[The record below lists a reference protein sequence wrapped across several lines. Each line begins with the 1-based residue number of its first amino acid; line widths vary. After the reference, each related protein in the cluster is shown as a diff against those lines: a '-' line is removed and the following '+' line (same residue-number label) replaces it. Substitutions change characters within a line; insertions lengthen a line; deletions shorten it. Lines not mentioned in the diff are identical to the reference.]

1 MSPELNS
8 AIKEFQEAQ
17 RAANIADMAFEAA
30 KEYTHKL
37 AVEGTLAHERLL
49 AATRLLRERAE
60 LEKCE

>member
-17 RAANIADMAFEAA
+17 RAANVADMAFEAA
-30 KEYTHKL
+30 KEYVCKM
-37 AVEGTLAHERLL
+37 AAEGKLAHERLL
-49 AATRLLRERAE
+49 AATRLLRKRAE